1 MQKKGS
7 AQKEPGENDTGIVN
21 LHLYIT
27 GASPNSIRAIEN
39 VKRICEQY
47 FKGKYEL
54 EIVDVYQQPQL
65 ALKEQLVALPMLIK
79 TFPLPIKKWIGDMC
93 DENKIIAGLNEQ
105 Y

>member
-7 AQKEPGENDTGIVN
+7 VQTESSENDAGIFN

-27 GASPNSIRAIEN
+27 GASPNSIRAVEN

-47 FKGKYEL
+47 FRGKYEL
-54 EIVDVYQQPQL
+54 EIVDVYQQPL
-65 ALKEQLVALPMLIK
+65 VALKEQLVALPMLIK
-79 TFPLPIKKWIGDMC
+79 TFPMPVKKWIGDMC
-93 DENKIIAGLNEQ
+93 DEQKLIAGLNEQ

>member
-1 MQKKGS
+1 MQKNGTSHTGS
-7 AQKEPGENDTGIVN
+7 DENEVRVFS

-39 VKRICEQY
+39 VKRICDQY
-47 FKGKYEL
+47 FKGNYEL
-54 EIVDVYQQPQL
+54 EIIDVYQQPKI

-79 TFPLPIKKWIGDMC
+79 TFPLPVKKWIGDMC
-93 DENKIIAGLNEQ
+93 DENRIIAGLNEQ

>member
-7 AQKEPGENDTGIVN
+7 TNTDSSKIEAGVFN

-39 VKRICEQY
+39 VKRICDRY
-47 FKGKYEL
+47 FKGRYEL

-65 ALKEQLVALPMLIK
+65 AYKEQLVALPMLIK

>member
-1 MQKKGS
+1 MQKNGTSHTGS
-7 AQKEPGENDTGIVN
+7 DENEARVIS

-39 VKRICEQY
+39 VKRICDQY
-47 FKGKYEL
+47 FKGNYEL
-54 EIVDVYQQPQL
+54 EIIDVYQQPKI

-79 TFPLPIKKWIGDMC
+79 TFPLPVKKWIGDMC

>member
-1 MQKKGS
+1 MQQAGN
-7 AQKEPGENDTGIVN
+7 AHNENDDNNDTILN

-27 GASPNSIRAIEN
+27 GASPNSIRAVEN

-54 EIVDVYQQPQL
+54 EIVDVYQQPL
-65 ALKEQLVALPMLIK
+65 VALKEQLVALPMLIK
-79 TFPLPIKKWIGDMC
+79 TFPLPVKKWIGDMC
-93 DENKIIAGLNEQ
+93 DEKKLIAGLNEQ

>member
-1 MQKKGS
+1 MQQAGT
-7 AQKEPGENDTGIVN
+7 AHNENEDNNDAIIN
-21 LHLYIT
+21 LRLYIT
-27 GASPNSIRAIEN
+27 GASPNSIRAVEN

-65 ALKEQLVALPMLIK
+65 AIKEQLVALPMLIK
-79 TFPLPIKKWIGDMC
+79 SFPLPIKKWIGDMC
-93 DENKIIAGLNEQ
+93 DEKKLIAGLNEQ

>member
-1 MQKKGS
+1 MQQKAS
-7 AQKEPGENDTGIVN
+7 ARTDTGETDTQVFS

-27 GASPNSIRAIEN
+27 GASPNSMRAIEN

-65 ALKEQLVALPMLIK
+65 ALKHQLVALPMLIK

-93 DENKIIAGLNEQ
+93 DEKKLIAGLNEQ

>member
-1 MQKKGS
+1 MQEKRS
-7 AQKEPGENDTGIVN
+7 TRPEPDENDTRVFS

-47 FKGKYEL
+47 FNGKYEL

-79 TFPLPIKKWIGDMC
+79 TSPLPIKKWIGDMC